1 MRVGLLVLVALL
13 AGAFG
18 AHFLL
23 EDRGYVLIRFLGYTA
38 EASVPVL
45 LMVLLVLYLLVR
57 LLAWAWA
64 APRRL
69 GEAVGRY
76 QERRSG
82 NRFTRGLIAYAE
94 GQWARGERILARGG
108 GGSDAPLIHYLTAAR
123 AAQLQGAYE
132 RRDRWLKLA
141 YESTPK
147 AATAVLLTQAELQLA
162 HEQYEEALATLRRI
176 DERHANHP
184 QALSL
189 TARLHEQRGQWRELA
204 ALLPRLRSHARLE
217 DHRMEGLTRTA
228 VERVLGLADLDADE
242 LERTWRSLPKALQQD
257 STLLR
262 ARARALMRLGQGE
275 RCEEELRKYLVRQGW
290 DGELVLLYSELDG
303 VDADRR
309 LRQVEKWLEKH
320 PEDAELLLA
329 AGRLAIATELW
340 GKARSYLETSLELK
354 PRADAYQVYG
364 KLMAHLGDADLAA
377 EAFRSGLSLVAGPA
391 GDLPALAPPQRED
404 ESGRS

>member
-1 MRVGLLVLVALL
+1 MRVGLVVLVALL

-23 EDRGYVLIRFLGYTA
+23 EDRGYVLIRFLGYTV

-45 LMVLLVLYLLVR
+45 AMVLLVLYVLVR
-57 LLAWAWA
+57 LLAWAWS

-94 GQWARGERILARGG
+94 GQWGRGERILARGG

-162 HEQYEEALATLRRI
+162 HEQFEEALATLRRI
-176 DERHANHP
+176 EERHANHP

-189 TARLHEQRGQWRELA
+189 MAKLHERRGDWQALA
-204 ALLPRLRSHARLE
+204 ALLPRLRSHARLDE
-217 DHRMEGLTRTA
+217 QRMASLTRTA
-228 VERVLGLADLDADE
+228 VGRLLGLATLDGDA
-242 LERTWRSLPKALQQD
+242 LERTWRDLPKALQQEPG
-257 STLLR
+257 LVR
-262 ARARALMRLGQGE
+262 ARARALLRLGLVE
-275 RCEEELRKYLVRQGW
+275 RCEEEIRKHLIRQAW

-303 VDADRR
+303 VDAERR
-309 LRQVEKWLEKH
+309 LRQVEKWLEKR

-329 AGRLAIATELW
+329 AGRLAIANELW

-364 KLMAHLGDADLAA
+364 RLMAHLGDADLAA

-391 GDLPALAPPQRED
+391 GDLPALAAPSSAG
-404 ESGRS
+404 ESDAP